1 MSNEQKEKRDK
12 YRQKRNRLICFQ
24 LVVIGTL
31 AVILSFFVFKY
42 IRNNKEYNLE
52 YNESMTVDYKVY
64 LKENSFYEEEYLP
77 MGQSYIT
84 ELIDYI
90 DLDLAYL
97 VKFAESVK
105 FKFSYEIEAFL
116 EINNGNSGESN
127 TLYRYKNAD
136 DQINLKVANQQ
147 NSGKELKVNQSVRID
162 FNAYND
168 LATEYIKTYKPVNA
182 NSTLIIKFILDDE
195 INCTKLNSQGTNK
208 STISVKIPL
217 TLNTMNID
225 VTGLNQINGTKY
237 ITCLNQ
243 NNNNLNK
250 YLIIGIS
257 GLEVVLVIVLIIYIL
272 STKNHDINYEIK
284 IKRIMNNYKSF
295 IQRVLN
301 DFNEDGYQV
310 LNINSI
316 KEMLELRDTLQMPIL
331 MYENEDKTYSKFFLP
346 TLNHVLYK
354 FEVKVD
360 NYDELY
366 KTQEQTIGAIVN
378 EEIEDIENE
387 EVDAK
392 IDERIETEE
401 IEEDIE
407 TEEVD
412 EEIEEDIETEEVDEE
427 IDENIETEEVDEEIE
442 EDIETEE
449 VDEEDIEV
457 IDEDFEDYDE
467 EEDFEEYEDSSNGES
482 KRYNYSFE
490 SKLILAPAETK
501 EFYLKIVA
509 HVKSYGVKLMR
520 SWDKER
526 IYIGRKTYGVI
537 CFSGKS
543 LFVGLP
549 LNPNDETLKKYRLI
563 SKEHVKKHQ
572 QSPAFVRVT
581 SNRKVKYVI
590 ELLEKIFKD
599 NNIENKKL
607 SVKVDSIKT
616 KTRAALIE
624 EGLIR

>member
-116 EINNGNSGESN
+116 EISNGNSGESN

-195 INCTKLNSQGTNK
+195 INCTKLNSKGTSK

-217 TLNTMNID
+217 TVNTMKID

-366 KTQEQTIGAIVN
+366 KTQEQTIDAIVN

-412 EEIEEDIETEEVDEE
+412 EEI
-427 IDENIETEEVDEEIE
+427 DENIETEEVDEETE

-590 ELLEKIFKD
+590 ELLEKVFKD

>member
-31 AVILSFFVFKY
+31 AVILSFFVIKY
-42 IRNNKEYNLE
+42 IRSNKEYNLE

-64 LKENSFYEEEYLP
+64 LKENSFYEEDYLP

-127 TLYRYKNAD
+127 LLYRYKNAD

-195 INCTKLNSQGTNK
+195 INCTKLNSKGTSK

-217 TLNTMNID
+217 TVNTMKID

-257 GLEVVLVIVLIIYIL
+257 GLEVVLVIVLIIYVL

-366 KTQEQTIGAIVN
+366 KTQEQTIDAIVN
-378 EEIEDIENE
+378 EEIEDIETE

-401 IEEDIE
+401 VDEEIEENIE
-407 TEEVD
+407 AEEVDEEIKENIEAEEVD
-412 EEIEEDIETEEVDEE
+412 EEIE
-427 IDENIETEEVDEEIE
+427 ENIETEEVDE
-442 EDIETEE
+442 DIENKE
-449 VDEEDIEV
+449 VADEDIEV
-457 IDEDFEDYDE
+457 IDEDFEDDDE
-467 EEDFEEYEDSSNGES
+467 EEDFEDYEDSFNGTSE
-482 KRYNYSFE
+482 RYNYSFE

-572 QSPAFVRVT
+572 QYPAFVRVT

-590 ELLEKIFKD
+590 ELLEKVFKD